1 MSATLTLSYPQVC
14 QYFINQMGKGRTE
27 SRAFLAWFLEH
38 FYRLDPDLAR
48 DCICDGP
55 DDKGVDGIY
64 VDDNMESIDI
74 FQSTLYKTANKT
86 IGDVAL
92 KELLGTLAQ
101 FKDEHAVDNLVNTT
115 SNQELAKLVT
125 SEEVPK
131 KIANGYGVRGV
142 FVTNVPRDRN
152 ADNFLSR
159 QPQILLY
166 DSKRLAQLYVPLGP
180 TGPMTKAVKF
190 KIQSDRLAIFRINGT
205 RVFMV
210 SLKAKELVL
219 LDGIASGALF
229 AWNVRQS
236 LGRTKVN
243 KEIGLSV
250 EDLNEHRNFLLYH
263 NGLTVLAKSIKKT
276 RSKMTISG
284 YTVVNGCQSLT
295 TLYEHRAKLTD
306 ELEILTRLIELSP
319 DDPLAAKIT
328 HHSNNQNPIS
338 ARDLQSN
345 SSIQRRLQREFQAAS
360 SDQIFYRIKR
370 GEPTSIPKIID
381 NLDAA
386 RFLLAFDL
394 QEPWTCHQTYKLFD
408 ELHAQ
413 IFARPEMNAHRIIA
427 LDIIFDA
434 LMQSMAALE
443 NDLIANYTLTRY
455 VLLYLLRQALET
467 NSQGKEFCKDPSPFL
482 SEPNGPTRLKLCMSN
497 ILNDLII
504 DLNAEIKQRQDSN
517 NPLDYKREFKSPTA
531 VKSLERSVIPPYQ
544 MAVSRKRAAS
554 FDEEWARSKQSAICS
569 I

>member
-1 MSATLTLSYPQVC
+1 MSATLTLSYPQIC
-14 QYFINQMGKGRTE
+14 QYFTNQTGKGRTE

-55 DDKGVDGIY
+55 DDKGVDGVY
-64 VDDNMESIDI
+64 VDDNLESIDI
-74 FQSTLYKTANKT
+74 FQSRLYKGATKS

-92 KELLGTLAQ
+92 KEFLGTLAQ
-101 FKDEHAVDNLVNTT
+101 FKDGQGIDNLVKTT
-115 SNQELAKLVT
+115 SNQELAKLIT
-125 SEEVPK
+125 SEEVAK
-131 KIANGYGVRGV
+131 KIVDGYGVRGV
-142 FVTNVPRDRN
+142 FVTNVPGDRN
-152 ADNFLSR
+152 ADNFLSL
-159 QPQILLY
+159 QPRIVLY

-190 KIQSDRLAIFRINGT
+190 KIQPDRLAMFKINGT

-219 LDGIASGALF
+219 LDGIASCALF

-250 EDLNEHRNFLLYH
+250 EDLNEHKNFLLYH
-263 NGLTVLAKSIKKT
+263 NGLTVLAKSIRKT
-276 RSKMTISG
+276 RSTMTISG

-295 TLYEHRAKLTD
+295 TLYEHRGILTD

-319 DDPLAAKIT
+319 DNPLAAKII

-345 SSIQRRLQREFQAAS
+345 SSVQRRLQKEFQTVS
-360 SDQIFYRIKR
+360 PNQIFYRIKR
-370 GEPTSIPKIID
+370 GETTNIPKIID
-381 NLDAA
+381 NQDAA

-394 QEPWTCHQTYKLFD
+394 EEPWTCHQTYKLFD

-413 IFARPEMNAHRIIA
+413 IFARPEVNAHRIIA
-427 LDIIFDA
+427 LDLVFDA
-434 LMQSMAALE
+434 VMQSMVSLE
-443 NDLIANYTLTRY
+443 NDLTANYTLTRY
-455 VLLYLLRQALET
+455 ILLYLLRQALET
-467 NSQGKEFCKDPSPFL
+467 DSQGKNFCKDPSPFL
-482 SEPNGPTRLKLCMSN
+482 FETNGETRLKLCMRN
-497 ILNDLII
+497 ILNDLVI
-504 DLNAEIKQRQDSN
+504 DLNAEIKQRQDSQ

-554 FDEEWARSKQSAICS
+554 FAEEWEKSAK
-569 I
+569 